1 MILSIQRK
9 AWAIL
14 WNDLSVRAYLRQRKR
29 MLLMQ
34 LLFLSLFCAVFLLY
48 AMPLEGM
55 LYALCLCFLLAGAGC
70 IWDFT
75 RFCRRHRTL
84 RSLLICTENA
94 AFSLPEPESPL
105 EADYQTL
112 LTAVCAYRAALSAKN
127 ENRYQDLTEYF
138 PLWAHQ
144 IKTPIAAMQLLL
156 QQNTSAHSR
165 ELSAEL
171 FKLDQYV
178 EMVLSYLRLGS
189 DSTDYLFRRCC
200 LDDIVRACLRKYAR
214 LFILKKISLS
224 FQETQLSVLTDEK
237 WLQFALEQILSN
249 AAKYTRQGGV
259 TIRLSDPSRPELVI
273 QDSGIGIQPEDLPR
287 VTDWGY
293 TGQNGHSGTRS
304 TGIGLAL
311 CRETLEMLGHRMRIE
326 STPGVG
332 TSVYLDFSRNEL
344 EIF

>member
-84 RSLLICTENA
+84 RALLICTENA

-112 LTAVCAYRAALSAKN
+112 LTAVCAHRAALSAKN
-127 ENRYQDLTEYF
+127 ESRYQDLTEYF
-138 PLWAHQ
+138 TLWAHQ

-171 FKLDQYV
+171 FKIEQYV

-224 FQETQLSVLTDEK
+224 FQKTQLSVLTDEK
-237 WLQFALEQILSN
+237 WLAFVIEQLLSN
-249 AAKYTRQGGV
+249 ALKYTPEGGR
-259 TIRLSDPSRPELVI
+259 IRILKDGPCLVI
-273 QDSGIGIQPEDLPR
+273 ADNGIGIRGEDLPR
-287 VTDWGY
+287 VFEKGFTGY
-293 TGQNGHSGTRS
+293 NGRAGKKS
-304 TGIGLAL
+304 TGIGLYL
-311 CRETLEMLGHRMRIE
+311 CRRIMDQLNHTLTI
-326 STPGVG
+326 
-332 TSVYLDFSRNEL
+332 TSVPGSGTRVYLNFEQDASLAE
-344 EIF
+344 

>member
-84 RSLLICTENA
+84 RALLICTENA

-105 EADYQTL
+105 EADYQAL
-112 LTAVCAYRAALSAKN
+112 LTAVCAHRAALSAKN
-127 ENRYQDLTEYF
+127 ENRYQNLTEYF
-138 PLWAHQ
+138 TLWAHQ

-171 FKLDQYV
+171 FKIEQYV

-237 WLQFALEQILSN
+237 WLAFVIEQLLSN
-249 AAKYTRQGGV
+249 ALKYTPEGGR
-259 TIRLSDPSRPELVI
+259 IRILKDGPCLVI
-273 QDSGIGIQPEDLPR
+273 ADTGIGIRGEDLPR
-287 VTDWGY
+287 VFEKGFTGY
-293 TGQNGHSGTRS
+293 NGRADKKS
-304 TGIGLAL
+304 TGIGLYL
-311 CRETLEMLGHRMRIE
+311 CRRIMDQLNHTLTIT
-326 STPGVG
+326 SIPGSG
-332 TSVYLDFSRNEL
+332 TRVYLNFEQDASPAE
-344 EIF
+344 

>member
-84 RSLLICTENA
+84 RALLICTENA

-112 LTAVCAYRAALSAKN
+112 LTAVCAHRAALSAKN
-127 ENRYQDLTEYF
+127 ESRYQDLTEYF
-138 PLWAHQ
+138 
-144 IKTPIAAMQLLL
+144 
-156 QQNTSAHSR
+156 
-165 ELSAEL
+165 
-171 FKLDQYV
+171 
-178 EMVLSYLRLGS
+178 
-189 DSTDYLFRRCC
+189 
-200 LDDIVRACLRKYAR
+200 
-214 LFILKKISLS
+214 
-224 FQETQLSVLTDEK
+224 
-237 WLQFALEQILSN
+237 
-249 AAKYTRQGGV
+249 
-259 TIRLSDPSRPELVI
+259 
-273 QDSGIGIQPEDLPR
+273 
-287 VTDWGY
+287 
-293 TGQNGHSGTRS
+293 
-304 TGIGLAL
+304 
-311 CRETLEMLGHRMRIE
+311 TL
-326 STPGVG
+326 
-332 TSVYLDFSRNEL
+332 
-344 EIF
+344 

>member
-84 RSLLICTENA
+84 RALLICTENA

-112 LTAVCAYRAALSAKN
+112 LTAVCAHRAALSAKN
-127 ENRYQDLTEYF
+127 ESRYQDLTEYF
-138 PLWAHQ
+138 TLWAHQ

-171 FKLDQYV
+171 FKIEQYV

-237 WLQFALEQILSN
+237 WLAFVIEQLLSN
-249 AAKYTRQGGV
+249 ALKYTPEGGR
-259 TIRLSDPSRPELVI
+259 IRILKDGPCQVI
-273 QDSGIGIQPEDLPR
+273 ADNGIGIRGEDLPR
-287 VTDWGY
+287 VFEKGFTGY
-293 TGQNGHSGTRS
+293 NGRAGKKS
-304 TGIGLAL
+304 TGIGLYL
-311 CRETLEMLGHRMRIE
+311 CRRIMDQLNHTLTI
-326 STPGVG
+326 
-332 TSVYLDFSRNEL
+332 TSVPGSGTRVYLNFEQDASLAE
-344 EIF
+344 